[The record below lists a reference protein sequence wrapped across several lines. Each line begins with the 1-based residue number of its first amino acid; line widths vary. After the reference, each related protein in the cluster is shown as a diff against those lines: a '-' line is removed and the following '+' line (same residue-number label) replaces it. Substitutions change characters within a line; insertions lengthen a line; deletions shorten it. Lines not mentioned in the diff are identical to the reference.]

1 MMTTPFFDDIL
12 QEPSVLRDLIAN
24 YRRGEGRD
32 RLNALHQPQRI
43 LLTGMGASYRAS
55 LYGAAL
61 FGSLGIPA
69 TAIEA
74 TELLNFGTPLLATV
88 DLVIFISQSGA
99 SGEVHPLLAQL
110 PASTIL
116 AAITNDLNSPLAGG
130 AAHAFPQHAGVETT
144 VASKT
149 YINSL
154 ACLYLLAHQWQGRAE
169 AAFDQLAQLADAAQ
183 AIIEQRE
190 AVTASWFE
198 ALNERQPLVFIG
210 HGPHVPTAR
219 QSAMMLA
226 EWAKYPA
233 LCLGIGAFR
242 HGFIEFVTPK
252 AGIVVYG
259 EGGSTRA
266 SVRGLVDELRGYG
279 ASVLS
284 VVNGTISDGSAG
296 QSDDF
301 LAPLLDVIPAQ
312 LFAEYMARHFNIEPG
327 FRYIQKVVRQ
337 L

>member
-1 MMTTPFFDDIL
+1 MTSTPFFDDIL
-12 QEPSVLRDLIAN
+12 QQPAVLRDLVAH
-24 YRRGEGRD
+24 YRGE
-32 RLNALHQPQRI
+32 RLFSRPQRV
-43 LLTGMGASYRAS
+43 LLTGMGASYHAA

-69 TAIEA
+69 LAIEA
-74 TELLNFGTPLLATV
+74 AELLNFSAPLLNTV

-99 SGEVHPLLAQL
+99 SAEVQPLLGQL
-110 PASTIL
+110 PAPLIL
-116 AAITNDLNSPLAGG
+116 AAITNDLNSPLAAG
-130 AAHAFPQHAGVETT
+130 AAHILPQLAGTETT

-154 ACLYLLAHQWQGRAE
+154 ACLYVLAHHWQGRLDDAL
-169 AAFDQLAQLADAAQ
+169 DQLAQVADAAQ
-183 AIIEQRE
+183 ALIEQRE
-190 AVTASWFE
+190 AVVAAWFDR
-198 ALNERQPLVFIG
+198 LHDRQPLVFVG
-210 HGPHVPTAR
+210 HGSHVATAR
-219 QSAMMLA
+219 QGAMMLA

-242 HGFIEFVTPK
+242 HGFIEVVTPQ
-252 AGIVVYG
+252 AGIVVFG
-259 EGGSTRA
+259 EGGSAGA
-266 SVRGLVDELRGYG
+266 SARGLADELRGYG

-284 VVNGTISDGSAG
+284 VVKGMISDDSAP
-296 QSDDF
+296 QSNDF

-312 LFAEYMARHFNIEPG
+312 LFAEYMARHLNVEPG